1 MIVNNLYTSV
11 GANRTPTSVNWG
23 NNDLICFGACN
34 SVAIL
39 NPTVSVLKLHYEM

>member
-11 GANRTPTSVNWG
+11 GVNRTPTSVSWG

-39 NPTVSVLKLHYEM
+39 NPKVSAIQFHAKV